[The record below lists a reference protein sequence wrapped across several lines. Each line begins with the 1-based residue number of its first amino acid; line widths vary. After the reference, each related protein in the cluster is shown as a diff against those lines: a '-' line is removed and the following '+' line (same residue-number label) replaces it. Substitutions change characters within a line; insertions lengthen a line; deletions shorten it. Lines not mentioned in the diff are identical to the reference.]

1 MCGFIG
7 KLSFKQIS
15 KNELEKPNKR
25 LICRGP
31 DSCQSDFYKGDDLNY
46 ELFFNRLTILDLSN
60 KANQPMASKD
70 KNSILMFNGEIF
82 NHSELRKD
90 LEKKRIKFFTNNSD
104 TETILN
110 GLNYYGVSFI
120 EKLRGQF
127 AIFYLNKKEKR
138 IVLARDRLGQKPL
151 YYKLDKES
159 IIFSSNLISLLELE
173 GSYSINEE
181 EVVNYLK
188 YGIVSSPNTLFKDF
202 KKLLPSQIIQLN
214 YENNRFHKDEN
225 KYWDTS
231 EKVDNKKF
239 DKDEFFSLFSES
251 INLRLNADV
260 PVANF
265 LSGGIDSTSIVKNLY
280 DSDQK
285 INTFSVNVSNKKYD
299 ESKWSDLAAEKYET
313 NHVSIE
319 LSSEIETADI
329 ENALCSLDEPYSDPS
344 VIPSYLL
351 SREISNYFK
360 VAISG
365 DGGDELL
372 GGYKRVVNTINSKS
386 NLSKYSSYLY
396 SLYPSFLGTGNYFL
410 SRDKNKSTAYRSY
423 LEDQKFLDLLGV
435 KNNSIEGKIEI
446 PKNENFYKSL
456 LQAEYKFYLPEMMMY
471 KIDRT
476 SMANSLEI
484 RSPFVDHLLIEYMLS
499 HDTDYYDSRSP
510 KKLLKDYLYGDLG
523 TDFVQRP
530 KQGFVFDIENWIY
543 KNNDMIKE
551 NLFNGSVSKM
561 FNIKKLNL
569 LSFNKSRINAH
580 RIWKI
585 FVLENYL
592 SRLRIL

>member
-7 KLSFKQIS
+7 KISFKQIS
-15 KNELEKPNKR
+15 KNELEIPNKR
-25 LICRGP
+25 LTCRGP
-31 DSCQSDFYKGDDLNY
+31 DSCVSDFYTGEDINY
-46 ELFFNRLTILDLSN
+46 EIFFNRLTILDLSD

-70 KNSILMFNGEIF
+70 NNSILMFNGEIF
-82 NHSELRKD
+82 NHGELRKD

-329 ENALCSLDEPYSDPS
+329 ENALGSLDEPYSDPS
-344 VIPSYLL
+344 VVPSYLL

-423 LEDQKFLDLLGV
+423 LEDQKFLDLLEV

-510 KKLLKDYLYGDLG
+510 KKLLKEYLYGDLG

>member
-15 KNELEKPNKR
+15 KNELEIPNKR

-31 DSCQSDFYKGDDLNY
+31 DSCISDFYTGEDINY
-46 ELFFNRLTILDLSN
+46 EIFFNRLTILDLSN

-70 KNSILMFNGEIF
+70 NNSILMFNGEIF
-82 NHSELRKD
+82 NHGELRKD
-90 LEKKRIKFFTNNSD
+90 LEKKRVEFFTNKSD
-104 TETILN
+104 TETLLN
-110 GLNYYGVSFI
+110 GLNYYGVNFI

-173 GSYSINEE
+173 GSYSVNEE
-181 EVVNYLK
+181 EIINYLK
-188 YGIVSSPNTLFKDF
+188 YGIVSSPNTLFKGF
-202 KKLLPSQIIQLN
+202 KKLLPSQIIELN
-214 YENNRFHKDEN
+214 YENNNFQKDQN
-225 KYWDTS
+225 KYWDTA

-280 DSDQK
+280 DSNQK

-299 ESKWSDLAAEKYET
+299 ESKWSNLVAQKYET
-313 NHVSIE
+313 NHVSID
-319 LSSEIETADI
+319 LSSEIETTDI
-329 ENALCSLDEPYSDPS
+329 ENALDSLDEPYSDPS

-351 SREISNYFK
+351 SSEISKYFK

-386 NLSKYSSYLY
+386 NSSIASSYLY
-396 SLYPSFLGTGNYFL
+396 NLYPSFLGTGNYFL
-410 SRDKNKSTAYRSY
+410 SRDKNKTIAYRSY
-423 LEDQKFLDLLGV
+423 LEDQKFLDLLGI
-435 KNNSIEGKIEI
+435 KNNSVESKIEI

-484 RSPFVDHLLIEYMLS
+484 RSPFVDHLLIEYVLS
-499 HDTDYYDSRSP
+499 HDTDYYDSRSS

-523 TDFVQRP
+523 TDFIQRP
-530 KQGFVFDIENWIY
+530 KKGFVFDIENWIY
-543 KNNDMIKE
+543 KNNDMIKQ
-551 NLFNGSVSKM
+551 NLFNGAVSKM
-561 FNIKKLNL
+561 LNIKKLNL
-569 LSFNKSRINAH
+569 LSFNKSRINAQ
-580 RIWKI
+580 RIWKM